1 MYLLF
6 VMEVATRRVHLAG
19 CTTSPEEAWMKQIAR
34 NLTAADNGFLQG
46 KRYVLMDRDSK
57 FSREFRTLL
66 QEAGVEPVLLPARS
80 PNLNAHLERFHRS
93 LKAECLACLIF
104 FGERPLRQAIAEFEE
119 HYHRERN
126 HQGLNNKLLE
136 PEASVGHRSGQ
147 IRCRQRL
154 GGLLKYYY
162 RSAACETGTAFSR
175 RPGTTPSDSG
185 IWRPA
190 RNCIVSSATRT
201 GSTAQL
207 FRLTAATRCPAA
219 QTRP

>member
-1 MYLLF
+1 MKAHWDVLAAVDFTTIEVWGLKGLVTMYLLF

-19 CTTSPEEAWMKQIAR
+19 CTTSPEEAWMKQVAR

-93 LKAECLACLIF
+93 LKAECLECLIF
-104 FGERPLRQAIAEFEE
+104 FGEQPLRKAIAQFEE

-126 HQGLNNKLLE
+126 HQGLNNKLLK

-162 RSAACETGTAFSR
+162 RSAA
-175 RPGTTPSDSG
+175 
-185 IWRPA
+185 
-190 RNCIVSSATRT
+190 
-201 GSTAQL
+201 
-207 FRLTAATRCPAA
+207 
-219 QTRP
+219 